1 MARRLVWIVAIIL
14 ALTLAGIGGA
24 WYLSRHADGGVRDA
38 ASATD
43 VRFHCPM
50 HPTMVSDKPGDCP
63 ICGMRLVL
71 IDDAEEAV
79 VPAAEDP
86 VGGTPAPAKAKTIY
100 RSTMNPNEVSDSPG
114 KDSMGMEMVPVE
126 AEEAPKAMSVS
137 GLSAVRIPAQK
148 RQLIGIRTSVVE
160 RSAFSR
166 SIRAVGTVT
175 VDETRL
181 RHVHT
186 KVDGYV
192 EKLYANATGEQVWE
206 GKPMVE
212 FYSPELVATQQEYL
226 VAVQA
231 RERISGS
238 TVPGVRDSADELV
251 RSVRRRLE
259 LFDVPDGQI
268 MELSGSGRTRRLITL
283 YAPVSGVLL
292 RREVTEGERVDAGTT
307 LLEVADLSR
316 VWVLASV
323 YEYELPFVREGQRGT
338 MTLSYLPGKT
348 FEGRV
353 SLIYPTLDPATRTVQ
368 VRLEFANP
376 AMELRPE
383 MYAEVELQADLG
395 ERLSVPA
402 SAVLET
408 GTRAV
413 VFVDRDDGVF
423 EPREVEIGL
432 RLAETYEVLSG
443 LQEGEKVLTSGN
455 FFVDSESKLKAALAA
470 MAGESQPPAHVH

>member
-1 MARRLVWIVAIIL
+1 VAIIL

-292 RREVTEGERVDAGTT
+292 RREVTEGERVEAGTT

>member
-1 MARRLVWIVAIIL
+1 VAIIL

-206 GKPMVE
+206 GKAMVE

-292 RREVTEGERVDAGTT
+292 RREVTEGERVEAGTT

>member
-1 MARRLVWIVAIIL
+1 MARRWLLILMLVVTAVA
-14 ALTLAGIGGA
+14 AVIGGA
-24 WYLSRHADGGVRDA
+24 WYLSRGGADGVRQ
-38 ASATD
+38 ATPAGD

-63 ICGMRLVL
+63 ICGMRMV
-71 IDDAEEAV
+71 
-79 VPAAEDP
+79 
-86 VGGTPAPAKAKTIY
+86 
-100 RSTMNPNEVSDSPG
+100 PNEVEPAAG
-114 KDSMGMEMVPVE
+114 RPALG
-126 AEEAPKAMSVS
+126 
-137 GLSAVRIPAQK
+137 AVRISAQK
-148 RQLIGIRTSVVE
+148 RQLIGVKTSLVE
-160 RSAFSR
+160 RSAFRR
-166 SIRAVGTVT
+166 SIRAVGNVT

-186 KVDGYV
+186 KVGGYV

-212 FYSPELVATQQEYL
+212 FYSPELLATQQEYL
-226 VAVQA
+226 VALEA
-231 RERISGS
+231 RERLAGS
-238 TVPGVRDSADELV
+238 TVPGVRDSADELL

-268 MELSGSGRTRRLITL
+268 MELSGTGRTRRLITL
-283 YAPVSGVLL
+283 YAPISGVLL
-292 RREVTEGERVDAGTT
+292 RREVTEGERVEAGTT

-316 VWVLASV
+316 VWVMASV

-353 SLIYPTLDPATRTVQ
+353 SLVYPMLDPATRTVQ

-376 AMELRPE
+376 AMELRPD

-402 SAVLET
+402 SAVIET

-413 VFVDRDDGVF
+413 VFVDRADGAF
-423 EPREVEIGL
+423 EPRDVGIGL
-432 RLAETYEVLSG
+432 RLEQTYEVLSG
-443 LQEGEKVLTSGN
+443 LQEGERVLTSGN
-455 FFVDSESKLKAALAA
+455 FFVDSESKLEAALAA
-470 MAGESQPPAHVH
+470 TADGSPAPAHVH

>member
-1 MARRLVWIVAIIL
+1 MLVVA
-14 ALTLAGIGGA
+14 ATLAVVGGA
-24 WYLSRHADGGVRDA
+24 WYLSRGAEDDDRDA
-38 ASATD
+38 AAVTD
-43 VRFHCPM
+43 ARFHCPM

-71 IDDAEEAV
+71 IDKPDQAV
-79 VPAAEDP
+79 VPTADDAAARQP
-86 VGGTPAPAKAKTIY
+86 SPARPKTIY
-100 RSTMNPNEVSDSPG
+100 RSTMIPEEISDSPG

-126 AEEAPKAMSVS
+126 AEEAPQATSVS
-137 GLSAVRIPAQK
+137 GRGAVRISAQR
-148 RQLIGIRTSVVE
+148 RQLLGIKTSVVQ
-160 RSAFSR
+160 RSAFRR
-166 SIRAVGTVT
+166 SLRAVGRVT

-206 GKPMVE
+206 GRPMVE
-212 FYSPELVATQQEYL
+212 FYSPELLATQQEYL
-226 VAVQA
+226 VALEA
-231 RERISGS
+231 RERLAGS
-238 TVPGVRDSADELV
+238 TVPGVRDSAEELL

-268 MELSGSGRTRRLITL
+268 MELAGTGRTRRLITL
-283 YAPVSGVLL
+283 YAPISGVLL
-292 RREVTEGERVDAGTT
+292 RREVTEGERVEAGTT

-316 VWVLASV
+316 VWVVASV
-323 YEYELPFVREGQRGT
+323 YEYELPFVHEGQPGT
-338 MTLSYLPGKT
+338 MTLSYVPGKT

-353 SLIYPTLDPATRTVQ
+353 SLVYPLLDPATRTVQ

-376 AMELRPE
+376 AMEMRPD

-402 SAVLET
+402 SAVIET

-423 EPREVEIGL
+423 EPREIGVGL

-443 LQEGEKVLTSGN
+443 LQEGERVLTSGN

-470 MAGESQPPAHVH
+470 MADGTPAPAHVH

>member
-1 MARRLVWIVAIIL
+1 VAIIL

-206 GKPMVE
+206 GKAMVE

>member
-292 RREVTEGERVDAGTT
+292 RREVTEGERVEAGTT

>member
-1 MARRLVWIVAIIL
+1 
-14 ALTLAGIGGA
+14 
-24 WYLSRHADGGVRDA
+24 
-38 ASATD
+38 
-43 VRFHCPM
+43 
-50 HPTMVSDKPGDCP
+50 
-63 ICGMRLVL
+63 
-71 IDDAEEAV
+71 
-79 VPAAEDP
+79 
-86 VGGTPAPAKAKTIY
+86 
-100 RSTMNPNEVSDSPG
+100 
-114 KDSMGMEMVPVE
+114 
-126 AEEAPKAMSVS
+126 
-137 GLSAVRIPAQK
+137 
-148 RQLIGIRTSVVE
+148 
-160 RSAFSR
+160 
-166 SIRAVGTVT
+166 
-175 VDETRL
+175 
-181 RHVHT
+181 
-186 KVDGYV
+186 
-192 EKLYANATGEQVWE
+192 
-206 GKPMVE
+206 
-212 FYSPELVATQQEYL
+212 
-226 VAVQA
+226 
-231 RERISGS
+231 
-238 TVPGVRDSADELV
+238 
-251 RSVRRRLE
+251 
-259 LFDVPDGQI
+259 
-268 MELSGSGRTRRLITL
+268 
-283 YAPVSGVLL
+283 
-292 RREVTEGERVDAGTT
+292 
-307 LLEVADLSR
+307 
-316 VWVLASV
+316 
-323 YEYELPFVREGQRGT
+323 

>member
-1 MARRLVWIVAIIL
+1 
-14 ALTLAGIGGA
+14 
-24 WYLSRHADGGVRDA
+24 
-38 ASATD
+38 
-43 VRFHCPM
+43 M

-206 GKPMVE
+206 GKAMVE
-212 FYSPELVATQQEYL
+212 FYSPELVATQQE
-226 VAVQA
+226 
-231 RERISGS
+231 
-238 TVPGVRDSADELV
+238 
-251 RSVRRRLE
+251 
-259 LFDVPDGQI
+259 
-268 MELSGSGRTRRLITL
+268 
-283 YAPVSGVLL
+283 
-292 RREVTEGERVDAGTT
+292 
-307 LLEVADLSR
+307 
-316 VWVLASV
+316 
-323 YEYELPFVREGQRGT
+323 
-338 MTLSYLPGKT
+338 
-348 FEGRV
+348 
-353 SLIYPTLDPATRTVQ
+353 
-368 VRLEFANP
+368 
-376 AMELRPE
+376 
-383 MYAEVELQADLG
+383 
-395 ERLSVPA
+395 
-402 SAVLET
+402 
-408 GTRAV
+408 
-413 VFVDRDDGVF
+413 
-423 EPREVEIGL
+423 
-432 RLAETYEVLSG
+432 
-443 LQEGEKVLTSGN
+443 
-455 FFVDSESKLKAALAA
+455 
-470 MAGESQPPAHVH
+470 